1 MGRKK
6 GKIMKRCLFV
16 MGCLL
21 SLCLMATPSIVG
33 VTARQRY
40 PWNGKVDISF
50 EVVGDPTENVP
61 DGNVVELSVKL
72 TDRATGRTYTA
83 ATLTGDTAPT
93 EGAHRLVWDLT
104 AQGLEVYAPN
114 AVFSVAYE
122 EIPLLPLY
130 RVIDVSGGS
139 DATRY
144 PVSFLNAAPH
154 EGWSEVDKTDRIVL
168 RRIDGTNGVYY
179 AGVFEVTE
187 AQWDKVMGGASTS
200 TKPKNHVSYNTI
212 RGDATTY
219 DWPASEAVDP
229 TSFMGRLRQKTGL
242 ATLDL
247 PSEAEWEYAAR
258 AGVTTTWLCG
268 DSETGLGDY
277 AWYSTN
283 AESSTHPVGLLRAK
297 AWGLYDV
304 HGNVWE
310 WSLEL
315 RSGSDS
321 RVLRGGAYL
330 RDASSCAFACRNY
343 VAPDDGWYGYGFR
356 LFCRSGS
363 N

>member
-6 GKIMKRCLFV
+6 GKIMKRGLFV

-40 PWNGKVDISF
+40 PWNGKVDIAF
-50 EVVGDPTENVP
+50 EVVGDPTANVP
-61 DGNVVELSVKL
+61 DGKVAELSVKL

-104 AQGLEVYAPN
+104 AQGLEVYVPN

-122 EIPLLPLY
+122 EKFPLY

-139 DATRY
+139 DAAQY
-144 PVSFLNAAPH
+144 PVSFLNAAPLD
-154 EGWSEVDKTDRIVL
+154 GWSEADKTDRIVL
-168 RRIDGTNGVYY
+168 RRIDDTNGVYY

-200 TKPKNHVSYNTI
+200 TKPKAYVSYNTI
-212 RGDATTY
+212 RGDAATY
-219 DWPASEAVDP
+219 DWPTSEAVDP

-247 PSEAEWEYAAR
+247 PSEAEWEQAAR

-268 DSETGLGDY
+268 DNETGLGDY
-277 AWYSTN
+277 AWYSANSGNT
-283 AESSTHPVGLLRAK
+283 THSVGLLRAN

-310 WSLEL
+310 WCLD
-315 RSGSDS
+315 RYGSGP
-321 RVLRGGAYL
+321 RVLRGGAYYY
-330 RDASSCAFACRNY
+330 DASYCAFAYRDDL
-343 VAPDDGWYGYGFR
+343 APANDWGDCGFR

>member
-1 MGRKK
+1 
-6 GKIMKRCLFV
+6 MKRFLVV
-16 MGCLL
+16 MGGLL
-21 SLCLMATPSIVG
+21 SLCLTAAPSIVG

-50 EVVGDPTENVP
+50 EVVGNPTANVP
-61 DGNVVELSVKL
+61 DGKIAELSVML
-72 TDRATGRTYTA
+72 TDRTTGRKFTA
-83 ATLTGDTAPT
+83 TNLTGDTEPT

-104 AQGLEVYAPN
+104 AQGLEVYASN

-122 EIPLLPLY
+122 EKFPLY

-139 DATRY
+139 SAAQY
-144 PVSFLNAAPH
+144 PVSFLNAPPSD
-154 EGWSEVDKTDRIVL
+154 GWSEIDKTDRIVL

-200 TKPKNHVSYNTI
+200 TKPKGSVSYNTI

-219 DWPASEAVDP
+219 DWPVSETVGPA
-229 TSFMGRLRQKTGL
+229 SFMGRLRQKTGL
-242 ATLDL
+242 STLDL

-258 AGVTTTWLCG
+258 AGVTTKWLCG

-277 AWYSTN
+277 AWYSANGENT
-283 AESSTHPVGLLRAK
+283 THPVGLRRVN

-310 WSLEL
+310 WCLE
-315 RSGSDS
+315 RYWSDS
-321 RVLRGGAYL
+321 YYRVLRGGAYDG
-330 RDASSCAFACRNY
+330 DASSCAFAYRLN
-343 VAPDDGWYGYGFR
+343 VNPANDWSSGGFR

>member
-1 MGRKK
+1 
-6 GKIMKRCLFV
+6 

-40 PWNGKVDISF
+40 PWNGKVDIAF
-50 EVVGDPTENVP
+50 EVVGDPAANVP
-61 DGNVVELSVKL
+61 DGKVAELSVKL

-83 ATLTGDTAPT
+83 ATLTGDTAST

-104 AQGLEVYAPN
+104 AQGIEVYVPDAM
-114 AVFSVAYE
+114 FSVAYE

-139 DATRY
+139 DAARY
-144 PVSFLNAAPH
+144 PVSFLDETPRD
-154 EGWSEVDKTDRIVL
+154 GWGGADKTDWIVL

-187 AQWDKVMGGASTS
+187 AQWDKVMGGTSTS
-200 TKPKNHVSYNTI
+200 TKPKAYVSYNTI
-212 RGDATTY
+212 RGDAATY
-219 DWPASEAVDP
+219 DWPTSEAVDP

-247 PSEAEWEYAAR
+247 PSEAEWEQAAR
-258 AGVTTTWLCG
+258 AGVATKWLCG

-277 AWYSTN
+277 AWYSANSGNT
-283 AESSTHPVGLLRAK
+283 THSVGMLRAN

-310 WSLEL
+310 WCLD
-315 RSGSDS
+315 RSGGD
-321 RVLRGGAYL
+321 RVLRGGAYS
-330 RDASSCAFACRNY
+330 RDASYCAFAFRNY
-343 VAPDDGWYGYGFR
+343 RAPADGWNINGFR